1 MIWYNK
7 EITVKILNKMTANCL
22 AESLEMEFVEI
33 GPNYLK
39 ASMPVNAKTIQ
50 PFGLLHGGAS
60 AALAETVASM
70 AAWMCV
76 NPEKYACVGIE
87 LNCNHLKGK
96 RDGLVFA
103 TARPFHIGGST
114 QVWEIKIEDETGRLI
129 CISRLTLSVVRKL
142 KTP

>member
-7 EITVKILNKMTANCL
+7 EITVKILNKMTPNCL

-33 GPNYLK
+33 GPDYLK
-39 ASMPVNAKTIQ
+39 ASMPVNTKTLQ

-96 RDGLVFA
+96 REGVVIA

-129 CISRLTLSVVRKL
+129 CISRLTLSVARKL
-142 KTP
+142 KTS